1 MPKGSMQKQK
11 LLYLQKI
18 LLEKTDERHGLT
30 IAEIITELGRYGIS
44 SERKSLYDDLRI
56 LEQFGLDV
64 CRTKS
69 NTTRY
74 YIGSRQFEMPEL
86 KLLVDTIQSSKFIT
100 RKKSLT
106 LIKKLEGL
114 VSEHDGKQL
123 QREVIVNNRIKSV
136 NEKIYYNVDDLHKA
150 INSNVQITFK
160 YLVWEVN
167 FGSSQKIVKRERR
180 NGALYKT
187 SPWALVWDD
196 ENYYLVAFDENAD
209 MIKHYRVDKMDEIKL
224 TDEKRKGRDMFK
236 KLNIPRYTNSV
247 FSMFGGTETE
257 VTLSV
262 DNSLIGVIADRFGT
276 DMFISK
282 DSETSFRVNLKVM
295 LSPQFYGW
303 LFGLGDKVKI
313 LSPASVAEKYIYHL
327 NEIMKIYSEQ

>member
-18 LLEKTDERHGLT
+18 LLEKTDECHGLT

-160 YLVWEVN
+160 YLGWEVN

>member
-160 YLVWEVN
+160 YLGWEVN

-187 SPWALVWDD
+187 SPRALVWDD

-313 LSPASVAEKYIYHL
+313 LSPASVAKKYIYHL

>member
-18 LLEKTDERHGLT
+18 LLEKTDEHHGLT

-160 YLVWEVN
+160 YLGWEVN
-167 FGSSQKIVKRERR
+167 FGSTQKIVKRERR
-180 NGALYKT
+180 NGSLYKT

-236 KLNIPRYTNSV
+236 KLNISRYTNSV

-295 LSPQFYGW
+295 PSPQFYGW

>member
-74 YIGSRQFEMPEL
+74 YIGSRQFEIPEL

-100 RKKSLT
+100 QKKSLT

-160 YLVWEVN
+160 YLGWEVN
-167 FGSSQKIVKRERR
+167 FGSNQKIVKRERR

>member
-18 LLEKTDERHGLT
+18 LLEKTDEDHGLT

-123 QREVIVNNRIKSV
+123 QREVIVNKRIKSV

-160 YLVWEVN
+160 YLGWEVN

>member
-18 LLEKTDERHGLT
+18 LLEKTDEHHGLT

-160 YLVWEVN
+160 YLGWEVN

-282 DSETSFRVNLKVM
+282 DSETSFRVNLKVV

>member
-327 NEIMKIYSEQ
+327 NEIMKIYSGQ

>member
-160 YLVWEVN
+160 YLGWEVN

-276 DMFISK
+276 GMFISK

>member
-136 NEKIYYNVDDLHKA
+136 NEKIYYNVDDLHKT

-160 YLVWEVN
+160 YLGWEVN

-327 NEIMKIYSEQ
+327 NEIMKIYSGQ